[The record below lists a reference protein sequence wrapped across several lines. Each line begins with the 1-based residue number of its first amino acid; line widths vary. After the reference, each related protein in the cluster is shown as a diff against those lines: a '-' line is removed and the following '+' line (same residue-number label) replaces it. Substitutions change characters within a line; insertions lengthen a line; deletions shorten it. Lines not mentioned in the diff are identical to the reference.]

1 MARCQTHFWTFNFFR
16 EEYLDSK
23 QKRDR
28 EREIWR
34 VDSRNRRRFGRGNSF
49 LNGKTIPPR
58 GATKQLGIV
67 MSSIWRRGGWLSLP
81 LLVLSKIVVEN
92 NARLF
97 IRFFFRWMAIWW
109 KSNWSDLESAKGKW
123 KGVRR
128 GGGIWREGVDI
139 VFGDR
144 QEDVTQL
151 RKREQLSV
159 VAPGTS
165 KLNVCVALTEI
176 SVIAFGV
183 DKLR

>member
-16 EEYLDSK
+16 EEYLDSR

-128 GGGIWREGVDI
+128 GGEGRGSILYLGIGRRTWHNCERGNNYPSWLLGRV
-139 VFGDR
+139 
-144 QEDVTQL
+144 
-151 RKREQLSV
+151 S
-159 VAPGTS
+159 
-165 KLNVCVALTEI
+165 
-176 SVIAFGV
+176 
-183 DKLR
+183 